1 LEIRG
6 KGLLL
11 GAKLDSADRVNRFF
25 NLSLENGLLF
35 DFFLFCKD
43 SIRIAPP
50 LVMSD
55 AEAEEMCKLII
66 QTLDQTGG

>member
-1 LEIRG
+1 VIQ
-6 KGLLL
+6 
-11 GAKLDSADRVNRFF
+11 FF

-55 AEAEEMCKLII
+55 EQAGEMCGMII
-66 QTLDQTGG
+66 HTLDQTGK